1 MERCSNK
8 HKFIVDMKDRLG
20 NVDFLNYLY
29 QNTFVLFGRLEEAQ
43 KKVEGIQGVMEQR
56 DTTIRG
62 LELTQDDL
70 RKQLDLKKKQLI
82 KMREP

>member
-1 MERCSNK
+1 
-8 HKFIVDMKDRLG
+8 
-20 NVDFLNYLY
+20 
-29 QNTFVLFGRLEEAQ
+29 
-43 KKVEGIQGVMEQR
+43 MEQR